1 MQVLLETDCLRCCEF
16 DSPETGRTGEG
27 SRMEEGEQRQKVVE
41 GGWEGGRGGGEREE
55 KLQMVKE
62 GNQCMRDGYR

>member
-27 SRMEEGEQRQKVVE
+27 SRMEEGEQRQEVVE
-41 GGWEGGRGGGEREE
+41 GGWEGGRGGER
-55 KLQMVKE
+55 KS
-62 GNQCMRDGYR
+62 YRW